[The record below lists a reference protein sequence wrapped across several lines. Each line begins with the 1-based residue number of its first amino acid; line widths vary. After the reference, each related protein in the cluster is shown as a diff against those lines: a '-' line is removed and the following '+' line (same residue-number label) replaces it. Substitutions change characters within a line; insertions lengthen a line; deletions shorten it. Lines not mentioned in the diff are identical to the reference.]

1 MACSSDNGDSTSHD
15 CKRFRLRLP
24 CQRKFGMRRGCMV
37 RCSHP
42 ICRILTV
49 PEGSGGKP
57 APVQPDRYTAGIYK
71 TRVSLLIWI
80 HSGVRYPFLYQL
92 CCFSETSVSCCC
104 CVPGTTWHPDRSI
117 LWRYSLLLELHRIR
131 QRLASVC
138 LGML

>member
-80 HSGVRYPFLYQL
+80 HSGVRYPFCINYVVLAKLAFHVAAVSRGQL
-92 CCFSETSVSCCC
+92 V
-104 CVPGTTWHPDRSI
+104 PDRSI